1 MTASPNGVIVYK
13 TRYGTTQEYAEW
25 IRKELRIPMIDPER
39 LDEQVL
45 SRCDFLVVGTSVY
58 LGKMLIADWLSD
70 NLDRLRKMRVFLFVV
85 CTYFSDME
93 RQRAMIKDNI
103 PDALLAVCDVFF
115 LPGRVIADR
124 LSTEDAFLLDPRA
137 GGESPAGVVP
147 ECDPV
152 QKGNILPLLKAVWA
166 FATGY
171 RTA

>member
-1 MTASPNGVIVYK
+1 MAASPNGVIVYK

-39 LDEQVL
+39 LDEQV
-45 SRCDFLVVGTSVY
+45 SARCDFLVVGTPVY

-70 NLDRLRKMRVFLFVV
+70 NLDRLRQTRVFLFVV

-93 RQRAMIKDNI
+93 KQRAMIKENI
-103 PDALLAVCDVFF
+103 PGSLRDSCEVFF
-115 LPGRVIADR
+115 LAGRVIADK
-124 LSTEDAFLLDPRA
+124 LSKEDALLL
-137 GGESPAGVVP
+137 EPAAVIA

-152 QKGNILPLLKAVWA
+152 QKGNILPLLKAVYA